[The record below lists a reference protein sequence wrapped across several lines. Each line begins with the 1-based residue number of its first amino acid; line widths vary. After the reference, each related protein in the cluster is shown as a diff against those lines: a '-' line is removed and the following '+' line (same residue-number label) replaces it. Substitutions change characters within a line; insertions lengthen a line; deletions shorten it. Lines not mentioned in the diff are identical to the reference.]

1 MDNNNFTN
9 SNNNNNNNN
18 NDFNNYNYN
27 SNDNNQQQHYNQ
39 GNFYQQPFNQNYQP
53 GYSNQELEPPIS
65 LGNWLIIMLLVSI
78 PCVNIIM
85 LFIWAFSRDV
95 STTKKNYSRAMLIF
109 IAIGIVLSLIFGSI
123 ISSILYS
130 ITNSYYYFY

>member
-1 MDNNNFTN
+1 MDNNNFNN
-9 SNNNNNNNN
+9 SNNNNTNN
-18 NDFNNYNYN
+18 NDYNSYNYN
-27 SNDNNQQQHYNQ
+27 SNNSNQQQQYNQ
-39 GNFYQQPFNQNYQP
+39 TNFNQQPFNQNYQP

-65 LGNWLIIMLLVSI
+65 LGSWLIIMLLVAI

-109 IAIGIVLSLIFGSI
+109 IAISIVLGLIFGSV